1 MGILNR
7 FKIGPK
13 IIGGYVVAG
22 LAMGIL
28 AFMLLNSLSG
38 LSEKFDF
45 LVHHDTPVLTNAQKL
60 TGLMVDMEKVSSE
73 CGSPAHGTNT
83 VETLRRCNHPSR
95 GPRLVAPR

>member
-28 AFMLLNSLSG
+28 AYMLLNNMSG
-38 LSEKFDF
+38 LSTKFDF
-45 LVHHDTPVLTNAQKL
+45 LVHHDTPVLVNAQIGHTEFRK
-60 TGLMVDMEKVSSE
+60 
-73 CGSPAHGTNT
+73 GSI
-83 VETLRRCNHPSR
+83 SI
-95 GPRLVAPR
+95 